1 MNTYTAAC
9 LYAQLHL
16 AGLNWILFATATLFA
31 IVAIARRKKEIGGW
45 LLYFYYWIFAVF
57 VILAADVLLHLRTF
71 QPSYGHG
78 AFNNGALY
86 LAVFP
91 RLAAVSALL
100 VVALVL
106 LKHRTPVW
114 LEWLR
119 IFLLAG
125 VLVSAL
131 SVWIDVYYFPKTLRA
146 NGARLAGLLAWLLY
160 FQFSKRVRRVFPTK
174 DSQQPTPVGREFH

>member
-1 MNTYTAAC
+1 MTTYTAAR

-16 AGLNWILFATATLFA
+16 AGLNWILFPAATMSA

-57 VILAADVLLHLRTF
+57 VILAADVVLHLRTF
-71 QPSYGHG
+71 QPSYGQG

-91 RLAAVSALL
+91 RLAAVFALL

-114 LEWLR
+114 LERLR
-119 IFLLAG
+119 TSLLAG

-131 SVWIDVYYFPKTLRA
+131 SLWIDAYYFPKTLRA
-146 NGARLAGLLAWLLY
+146 NGGRLAGLLVWLLY
-160 FQFSKRVRRVFPTK
+160 FHFSKRVRRVFPAE
-174 DSQQPTPVGREFH
+174 DSHQPTPVGQGLH